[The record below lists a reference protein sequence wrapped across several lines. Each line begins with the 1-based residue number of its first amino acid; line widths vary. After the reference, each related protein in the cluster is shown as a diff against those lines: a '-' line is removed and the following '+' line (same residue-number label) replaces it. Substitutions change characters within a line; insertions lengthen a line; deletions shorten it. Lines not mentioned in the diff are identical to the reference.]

1 MNGKPLTYKSWLPM
15 SRRECGA
22 GQAGPV
28 SGNRPAL
35 GGVAGPPNL
44 EDGGSRCESP
54 AQNAMKIN
62 MPISRLT
69 LASGEGESS
78 AASQA
83 SHDTSGPMG

>member
-1 MNGKPLTYKSWLPM
+1 MAPAWFTGVKRLAMNGKPLTYKSWLPM

-22 GQAGPV
+22 GQAGPL

-35 GGVAGPPNL
+35 GGVAGPPSL

-62 MPISRLT
+62 MPISRT
-69 LASGEGESS
+69 DK
-78 AASQA
+78 
-83 SHDTSGPMG
+83 H